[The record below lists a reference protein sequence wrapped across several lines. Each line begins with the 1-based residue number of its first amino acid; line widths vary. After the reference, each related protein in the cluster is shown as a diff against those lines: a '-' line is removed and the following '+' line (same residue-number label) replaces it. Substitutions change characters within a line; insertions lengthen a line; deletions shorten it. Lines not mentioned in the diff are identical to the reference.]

1 MLRVLSKLTRRT
13 FISIPIPKPS
23 AAMDYHIAQP
33 SPDKIQVL
41 PHNQYHS
48 FDFLTPSTTSPSPID
63 QFKEWFTEVV
73 NARVVP
79 EPETMCVST
88 CSPSGIPSSRF
99 VLFKQ
104 LDARGFIFYTNYSS
118 RKSQELLAN
127 PHAALAF
134 YWREVH
140 RSVRV
145 VGKVEKVSREESEAY
160 FKSRPVGSQLGAW
173 ASRQSSVV
181 GEGEVLSRLE
191 KIKDR
196 FGVEEGTTTDHG
208 IIPTPEFW
216 GGWRIVPFEVEFW
229 SGKPSRLH
237 DRVRY
242 TRDRTD
248 DGSEWKIER
257 LAP

>member
-1 MLRVLSKLTRRT
+1 
-13 FISIPIPKPS
+13 
-23 AAMDYHIAQP
+23 MDYHIAQP
-33 SPDKIQVL
+33 SPDKLQVL

-48 FDFLTPSTTSPSPID
+48 SDVLTPSTTNPSPIV

-73 NARVVP
+73 NAKVVP
-79 EPETMCVST
+79 EPESMCVST
-88 CSPSGIPSSRF
+88 CTPSGIPSSRF
-99 VLFKQ
+99 VLFKEV
-104 LDARGFIFYTNYSS
+104 DTRGFIFYTNYSS

-127 PHAALAF
+127 PYAALAF

-145 VGKVEKVSREESEAY
+145 VGKVEKVSREKSEEY
-160 FKSRPVGSQLGAW
+160 FKGRPIGSQLGAW

-181 GEGEVLSRLE
+181 EEGEVQSRLE
-191 KIKDR
+191 EIKDR
-196 FGVEEGTTTDHG
+196 FGVKDQEGTTTDHG

-242 TRDRTD
+242 TRVGNDSD
-248 DGSEWKIER
+248 WKIER